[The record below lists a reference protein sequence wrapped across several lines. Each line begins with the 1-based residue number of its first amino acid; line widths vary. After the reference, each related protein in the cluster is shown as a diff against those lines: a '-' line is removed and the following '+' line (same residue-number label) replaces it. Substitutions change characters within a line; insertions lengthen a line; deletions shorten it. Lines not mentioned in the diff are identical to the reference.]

1 MAERAAS
8 LQESDADR
16 CITLHTAIGAL
27 GASFRAA
34 GLSTPELDAKILVLH
49 ACGLSREEY
58 FREPERVLTA
68 AEVEALETYEQRR
81 LRREPVSRICGSREF
96 WGRDF
101 LIGPAVLDPRPDTET
116 LVDTALAI
124 LREERRSEE
133 LLRILDLGTGSGC
146 ILLSLLAEL
155 PRAWGAGI
163 DRSPEALAIARTN
176 AERQGLA
183 DRSAFLCGDWCSA
196 LNDTFDLIIS
206 NPPYISGGDIG
217 ALSPEVSRFDPL
229 IALDGGRDGLDAYR
243 NIARQALPVLKT
255 GGWMMLEAG
264 IDQAGEIIRVFKD
277 RGWLGDDADLRI
289 CPDLAGINRVVA
301 IKRQP
306 RGRDSV
312 PSKKTVGKF
321 SRSG

>member
-1 MAERAAS
+1 
-8 LQESDADR
+8 
-16 CITLHTAIGAL
+16 
-27 GASFRAA
+27 
-34 GLSTPELDAKILVLH
+34 
-49 ACGLSREEY
+49 
-58 FREPERVLTA
+58 
-68 AEVEALETYEQRR
+68 
-81 LRREPVSRICGSREF
+81 
-96 WGRDF
+96 
-101 LIGPAVLDPRPDTET
+101 
-116 LVDTALAI
+116 
-124 LREERRSEE
+124 
-133 LLRILDLGTGSGC
+133 
-146 ILLSLLAEL
+146 
-155 PRAWGAGI
+155 
-163 DRSPEALAIARTN
+163 
-176 AERQGLA
+176 
-183 DRSAFLCGDWCSA
+183 
-196 LNDTFDLIIS
+196 LIIS